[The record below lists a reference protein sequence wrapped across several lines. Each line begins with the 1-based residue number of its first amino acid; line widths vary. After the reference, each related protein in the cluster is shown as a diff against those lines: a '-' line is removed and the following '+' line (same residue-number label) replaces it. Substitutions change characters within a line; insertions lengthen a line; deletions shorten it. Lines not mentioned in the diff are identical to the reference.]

1 MVNVYIIS
9 VLNDYAAFEE
19 TDLSAAQGT
28 EETDTV
34 CRLDEAQLS
43 ILKRVY
49 SALVCDV
56 PILRINGMS
65 FVQ

>member
-1 MVNVYIIS
+1 MVNVCTIFI
-9 VLNDYAAFEE
+9 LNDYAAFEE
-19 TDLSAAQGT
+19 TDLSAAQST
-28 EETDTV
+28 EETDTG

-56 PILRINGMS
+56 PILRMNGMS
-65 FVQ
+65 FVK

>member
-34 CRLDEAQLS
+34 CGLDEAQLS